1 MEPKRRFQ
9 KVGQKQE
16 QRKEEYWVQETQHP
30 KKQTF
35 QKEKETIDGRKK
47 GINNIRNCPRG
58 SPGSLVVKSSFPN
71 NIPHA
76 A

>member
-1 MEPKRRFQ
+1 MEPKRKFQ

-47 GINNIRNCPRG
+47 GINN
-58 SPGSLVVKSSFPN
+58 KWASS
-71 NIPHA
+71 A
-76 A
+76 